1 LGQDVPADLFLELV
15 ELLDMPADGIG
26 LRVVLAGSAEDVN
39 FARNEHLFVATPAA
53 GGAEDEEEEAAA
65 VAASALRSAT
75 SAPVLTA
82 AAIADARRERTARAA
97 LNKANTAQAR
107 AAQCLTSTSA
117 AHSRTVARA
126 ADAGGRGRIT
136 ADTEDEL
143 TSICKAR
150 ILKPPW

>member
-1 LGQDVPADLFLELV
+1 
-15 ELLDMPADGIG
+15 M
-26 LRVVLAGSAEDVN
+26 
-39 FARNEHLFVATPAA
+39 
-53 GGAEDEEEEAAA
+53 
-65 VAASALRSAT
+65 AASALRYAT

-107 AAQCLTSTSA
+107 AAQYLTSTSA

-126 ADAGGRGRIT
+126 ADAGRIT

-143 TSICKAR
+143 TTICKAR
-150 ILKPPW
+150 ILEPPW

>member
-97 LNKANTAQAR
+97 LNKANTAQAAR
-107 AAQCLTSTSA
+107 PSTSPA
-117 AHSRTVARA
+117 QARRTHARSLVLQ
-126 ADAGGRGRIT
+126 T
-136 ADTEDEL
+136 QEDEDASPRTRR
-143 TSICKAR
+143 TS
-150 ILKPPW
+150 

>member
-1 LGQDVPADLFLELV
+1 ML
-15 ELLDMPADGIG
+15 
-26 LRVVLAGSAEDVN
+26 SAV
-39 FARNEHLFVATPAA
+39 T
-53 GGAEDEEEEAAA
+53 
-65 VAASALRSAT
+65 T
-75 SAPVLTA
+75 T
-82 AAIADARRERTARAA
+82 ARRERTARAA

-107 AAQCLTSTSA
+107 AAQYLTITSA